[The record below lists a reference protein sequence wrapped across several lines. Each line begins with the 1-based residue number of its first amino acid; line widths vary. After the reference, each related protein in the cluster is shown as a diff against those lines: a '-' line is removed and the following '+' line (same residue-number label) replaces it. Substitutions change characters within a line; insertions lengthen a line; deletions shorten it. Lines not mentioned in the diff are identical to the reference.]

1 MATQIGIVKALIGTV
16 TATAADGSIRN
27 LQVGDRVFVDELI
40 STGTAGAIEI
50 EFADGNVMDLG
61 RDSQALLDNAMYN
74 TEAVAADSDA
84 DADAIQAAILAGAD
98 PTQITDATA
107 AGAGTQADGNEG
119 HAPVV
124 IDYLAPQVTPESGFD
139 TTGISVAFPEII
151 EELQA
156 PIEEV
161 SLVSVSVGVDV
172 EIGTPTPGDEQD
184 DVILIPPGT
193 VIPVGVSAVNIPE
206 GTSDGGSHPVTFLIT
221 LSQVSTQPVSMHYQV
236 IAGSAS
242 NPDDFF
248 DGNLEGD
255 VIIPAGY
262 LGFTVTVNI
271 NEDHLDEGD
280 ESFYIQLSDV
290 VGATLINGTATVTII
305 DDDTTP
311 VAQDDFNAVTEDGGE
326 GLPQTMGN
334 VISGANDAANDPAA
348 QQDTDQD
355 GDVLQI
361 VSFSDADETSAP
373 GGTITGEY
381 GELTMNP
388 DGSYTYVLTS
398 NEDPDI
404 QGLSEGETLT
414 DTFSYI
420 VTDTYNAQQ
429 TANLTIVI
437 NGADDGV
444 TLTGL
449 NGEGAEEYVYE
460 ANLSDGSDTD
470 IPALTQGGDFSF
482 VALDGLAI
490 LSIGGQDFNLAALN
504 ALDGTQE
511 ITTPYGTLT
520 LLGFS
525 GDSFGGTVSYQYT
538 LNDNVDN
545 DSQANASDFN
555 YTDSFAVIVTDE
567 DGSTTNDTLDI
578 TIVDDVPTAV
588 DDGVVNVGEDTPVDI
603 NVFANDVAGAD
614 GVDLATDIALTTDG
628 ANGSAVYNGDGTFTY
643 TPNANAPAGPDS
655 FTYTIT
661 DADGDTSTAT
671 VTLNLLADSTPL
683 VGTITNLEVDEDGFA
698 YAADDTVTTRDDE
711 TDSTESLTDTTGTVT
726 VDFGN
731 DVPAN
736 LLASIVLVDEG
747 ALDAQLQSDGQDVD
761 FALDIDGDLV
771 GTVDGGATEVIRIE
785 ITGAALGTNTGEVDY
800 TYSVTLSQPLD
811 HPDASLENSD
821 LLSGVKFTV
830 TDSDGSTANG
840 TFDVTV
846 VDDVPA
852 MTVSGTD
859 TVAED
864 AVGTIGGTW
873 DNASAGADGAAST
886 VVKVGASTYAL
897 GADIALAEG
906 TLNVAVDGTWTF
918 DPNTGLDQDN
928 AQSVTFSVEVTDG
941 DGDVA
946 SDPHTITITDGA
958 GPGDASPINLSVDED
973 DLPLGSDGSDSLT
986 DSDTLTF
993 TLGSDAL
1000 ASMAFVNNLTGLAL
1014 NTDGIAG
1021 DDVIWSYDSAT
1032 QITGTVGGQLA
1043 ITLTLTPNLIAGTA
1057 SVSAVLSDNFLH
1069 TNGDDIQTN
1078 LDLGSVSVIAT
1089 DIDGDTATGT
1099 VNVAVVDDVPAM
1111 TVSGTDTVAEDAV
1124 GTIGGTWDNASAGAD
1139 GAASTVVKVG
1149 ASTYAL
1155 GADIA
1160 LAEGTLNVAVDGT
1173 WTFDPNTGLDQD
1185 NAQSVTF
1192 SVEVTDGDGDVASD
1206 PHTIT
1211 ITDGAGPGDAS
1222 PINLS
1227 VDEDDLPLGSD
1238 GSDSLTDSDTLTF
1251 TLGSDALA
1259 SMAFVNNLTGLA
1271 LNTDGI
1277 AGDDVIWSYDSATQI
1292 TGTVGGQLA
1301 ITLTLTPNLI
1311 AGTASVSA
1319 VLSDN
1324 FLHTNGDDIQTNLD
1338 LGSVSVIATDI
1349 DGDTATGTVNVA
1361 VVDDVPIVGIADD
1374 SSTSNV
1380 AGFVASGDL
1389 HFSAGAD
1396 GLGGFIFIGTPGPA
1410 TLGDGTP
1417 MKSNGAVVSLS
1428 GFGTNILTASAEIG
1442 GETVTIFTATLN
1454 VDGTYDI
1461 AMQGSLDS
1469 TATFNVLNLGDL
1481 GISGGNGGLFV
1492 VGSGTLGTAEDDILI
1507 TPTKED
1513 GTINTSATDIGTG
1526 NQWIDDTLGVRF
1538 DFVSGIQA
1546 DGTYTGGARTL
1557 TGASIKLATV
1567 KGGDSSTNTFIALYD
1582 AFGDSLFTEADAL
1595 DGNISIDSLI
1605 STLTYTSGGNIVNV
1619 DLSTVVVTSF
1629 TDVDGDIAYG
1639 FSVPSVDENTSINL
1653 TTTTGFSS
1661 LEIYNEAGP
1670 DFSINGIGG
1679 AYLTTEPVDFDLT
1692 YAGVDGDGD
1701 ISGEDTFNVTL
1712 NPYVEGTAG
1721 DDYLVGGSGDDIL
1734 IGGAG
1739 DDILTGGAGADEFVW
1754 NFGDTGTDTITDF
1767 NAGEG
1772 DVLNLADLLD
1782 PDTTLD
1788 IGGANSLDDYL
1799 KANFDI
1805 GTNTTTI
1812 DVYTGGD
1819 ANAAGTIAQSIVING
1834 DLTDLNTLLTNN
1846 NLLVDQ

>member
-27 LQVGDRVFVDELI
+27 LQVGDSVFVDELI

-61 RDSQALLDNAMYN
+61 RDSQALLDNAIFN
-74 TEAVAADSDA
+74 PEAVAAEPTATADS

-161 SLVSVSVGVDV
+161 PLVSVSVGVDV

-355 GDVLQI
+355 GDALQI

-460 ANLSDGSDTD
+460 ANLPDGSDTD

-520 LLGFS
+520 LLGFI

-567 DGSTTNDTLDI
+567 DGSTTNDSLDIMIVDDTPQVVADTDNVNEGALLTVDAANGVLADDTSGADNWTVANQGVVGVVASIATDTPIIADLDDPLTLNTGVLGQYGTLTLQADGSYTYQANADVIDGDTTDLVDTFVYTVKDADGDLTSTTLKITLADITGTPADTTGTVYEAGLTMNAPDIPADGTSAGDDSNKVINGALTFTGGFDNVAVQSGSTALGTWSVATDGTFSYELTSVTTDVDLVTETDSFSYTATDDDGNSVVNTVTI
-578 TIVDDVPTAV
+578 TIVDDVPMFTIVNDANN
-588 DDGVVNVGEDTPVDI
+588 DGVVSISAGNEATNYTNVQ
-603 NVFANDVAGAD
+603 FADWVYGAD
-614 GVDLATDIALTTDG
+614 GY
-628 ANGSAVYNGDGTFTY
+628 GSY
-643 TPNANAPAGPDS
+643 
-655 FTYTIT
+655 
-661 DADGDTSTAT
+661 
-671 VTLNLLADSTPL
+671 
-683 VGTITNLEVDEDGFA
+683 
-698 YAADDTVTTRDDE
+698 
-711 TDSTESLTDTTGTVT
+711 SLTD
-726 VDFGN
+726 
-731 DVPAN
+731 
-736 LLASIVLVDEG
+736 
-747 ALDAQLQSDGQDVD
+747 
-761 FALDIDGDLV
+761 
-771 GTVDGGATEVIRIE
+771 
-785 ITGAALGTNTGEVDY
+785 
-800 TYSVTLSQPLD
+800 
-811 HPDASLENSD
+811 NS
-821 LLSGVKFTV
+821 
-830 TDSDGSTANG
+830 
-840 TFDVTV
+840 
-846 VDDVPA
+846 
-852 MTVSGTD
+852 
-859 TVAED
+859 
-864 AVGTIGGTW
+864 
-873 DNASAGADGAAST
+873 ADGAASINN
-886 VVKVGASTYAL
+886 AL
-897 GADIALAEG
+897 SDEDTIVIDLEDGNGFLVAQM
-906 TLNVAVDGTWTF
+906 TLNADGTDSLETF
-918 DPNTGLDQDN
+918 YREPDIEFLPITASAAKAGGPEGSLLVDLTDLGFDIIVSGSDGDGNPNEFTNPNADDLVNTSNNGWAVKGSQGQTIEEDESITFTFVDDGTTDPTINLYGVKDFKFLTEGYTGGITMASVLVTVTFFDSDTNSIKTDSLNLDLTSGQVVQLTELNWGVLTTDFTN
-928 AQSVTFSVEVTDG
+928 GDDIYSVTIESNEPDGSFRLNGIEVGDESVINPDDLGFDFTLASVTDG
-941 DGDVA
+941 DGDTTQQDFA
-946 SDPHTITITDGA
+946 ITISGTSGGLEVEAIAGTSGVDNLIGTDGA
-958 GPGDASPINLSVDED
+958 D
-973 DLPLGSDGSDSLT
+973 
-986 DSDTLTF
+986 
-993 TLGSDAL
+993 
-1000 ASMAFVNNLTGLAL
+1000 
-1014 NTDGIAG
+1014 
-1021 DDVIWSYDSAT
+1021 
-1032 QITGTVGGQLA
+1032 
-1043 ITLTLTPNLIAGTA
+1043 
-1057 SVSAVLSDNFLH
+1057 
-1069 TNGDDIQTN
+1069 
-1078 LDLGSVSVIAT
+1078 
-1089 DIDGDTATGT
+1089 
-1099 VNVAVVDDVPAM
+1099 
-1111 TVSGTDTVAEDAV
+1111 
-1124 GTIGGTWDNASAGAD
+1124 
-1139 GAASTVVKVG
+1139 
-1149 ASTYAL
+1149 
-1155 GADIA
+1155 
-1160 LAEGTLNVAVDGT
+1160 
-1173 WTFDPNTGLDQD
+1173 
-1185 NAQSVTF
+1185 
-1192 SVEVTDGDGDVASD
+1192 
-1206 PHTIT
+1206 
-1211 ITDGAGPGDAS
+1211 
-1222 PINLS
+1222 
-1227 VDEDDLPLGSD
+1227 
-1238 GSDSLTDSDTLTF
+1238 
-1251 TLGSDALA
+1251 
-1259 SMAFVNNLTGLA
+1259 
-1271 LNTDGI
+1271 
-1277 AGDDVIWSYDSATQI
+1277 
-1292 TGTVGGQLA
+1292 
-1301 ITLTLTPNLI
+1301 
-1311 AGTASVSA
+1311 
-1319 VLSDN
+1319 
-1324 FLHTNGDDIQTNLD
+1324 
-1338 LGSVSVIATDI
+1338 
-1349 DGDTATGTVNVA
+1349 
-1361 VVDDVPIVGIADD
+1361 
-1374 SSTSNV
+1374 
-1380 AGFVASGDL
+1380 
-1389 HFSAGAD
+1389 
-1396 GLGGFIFIGTPGPA
+1396 FI
-1410 TLGDGTP
+1410 
-1417 MKSNGAVVSLS
+1417 
-1428 GFGTNILTASAEIG
+1428 
-1442 GETVTIFTATLN
+1442 
-1454 VDGTYDI
+1454 
-1461 AMQGSLDS
+1461 
-1469 TATFNVLNLGDL
+1469 
-1481 GISGGNGGLFV
+1481 
-1492 VGSGTLGTAEDDILI
+1492 
-1507 TPTKED
+1507 
-1513 GTINTSATDIGTG
+1513 
-1526 NQWIDDTLGVRF
+1526 
-1538 DFVSGIQA
+1538 
-1546 DGTYTGGARTL
+1546 
-1557 TGASIKLATV
+1557 
-1567 KGGDSSTNTFIALYD
+1567 
-1582 AFGDSLFTEADAL
+1582 
-1595 DGNISIDSLI
+1595 
-1605 STLTYTSGGNIVNV
+1605 
-1619 DLSTVVVTSF
+1619 
-1629 TDVDGDIAYG
+1629 
-1639 FSVPSVDENTSINL
+1639 
-1653 TTTTGFSS
+1653 
-1661 LEIYNEAGP
+1661 
-1670 DFSINGIGG
+1670 
-1679 AYLTTEPVDFDLT
+1679 
-1692 YAGVDGDGD
+1692 
-1701 ISGEDTFNVTL
+1701 
-1712 NPYVEGTAG
+1712 
-1721 DDYLVGGSGDDIL
+1721 

-1739 DDILTGGAGADEFVW
+1739 DDILTGGLGADQFVW
-1754 NFGDTGTDTITDF
+1754 VNGDTGTDTITDF